1 MYQIGEEEIE
11 AVRRVIESKNLFRYQ
26 GGAGETEQ
34 FEQEWAAKIG
44 TKYTLAVTSGTAALI
59 CGLAGLGLG
68 PGDEVLVPAYTFIS
82 TALAPLAVGA
92 VPILV
97 EVDESLTMAPE
108 DLERKIT
115 PRTRAIIP
123 VHMNGLPCNM
133 EAIMEIA
140 RQHKLTVLE
149 DACQADGGSYRGQRL
164 GSIGDA
170 GAFSFNYFKILTCG
184 EGGALATNNQAVYE
198 RAVYQQDGGA
208 AFFQDMSD
216 VKTPGFAG
224 WNFRMNEILGAIL
237 RVQVTR
243 LEGILAA
250 LRAEKK
256 LLREALADAS
266 EFGLSRVND
275 LEGDCATTL
284 SLLFESAERV
294 KEVLERLSA
303 AGVGAMTPIN
313 SGRHV
318 YVNWEP
324 ILHQRGAHHPGR
336 DAYRSTR
343 VPVSYARDMCPQTL
357 SVLARTINIATS
369 IDRSPEAQQELI
381 TQIKQAVAAR

>member
-26 GGAGETEQ
+26 GGSGEIEQ
-34 FEQEWAAKIG
+34 FEKEWAAKIG
-44 TKYTLAVTSGTAALI
+44 TEYCLSVTSGTAALI
-59 CGLAGLGLG
+59 CGLVGLGLG
-68 PGDEVLVPAYTFIS
+68 PGDEVLVPAYTFIA

-97 EVDESLTMAPE
+97 EVDESLTMDPK
-108 DLERKIT
+108 DMERKIT
-115 PRTRAIIP
+115 PRTKAIIP

-133 EAIMEIA
+133 DAILEVA

-149 DACQADGGSYRGQRL
+149 DACQADGGSYHGKRL
-164 GSIGDA
+164 GSIGDV

-184 EGGALATNNQAVYE
+184 EGGALATNNQEIYE

-208 AFFQDMSD
+208 PFFQDMSQ

-224 WNFRMNEILGAIL
+224 WSFRTNEIQGAIL
-237 RVQVTR
+237 RVQLTR
-243 LEGILAA
+243 LDGILAT

-256 LLREALADAS
+256 LLREALTGVKGCA
-266 EFGLSRVND
+266 LNPVND
-275 LEGDCATTL
+275 SEGDCGIAL

-294 KEVLERLSA
+294 GQVLERLTA

-318 YVNWEP
+318 YTNWEP
-324 ILHQRGAHHPGR
+324 ILQQRGAHHPGR
-336 DAYRSTR
+336 DAYRATR
-343 VPVSYARDMCPQTL
+343 VPVSYSKDMCPQTL

-369 IDRSPEAQQELI
+369 IDRSPQEQQEMI
-381 TQIKQAVAAR
+381 GHIKKAIAAR